1 MKTLNFSTEI
11 NAGADKVWFALWDD
25 AHYRKWTTAF
35 HEGSHYKTD
44 WKEGGRIHF
53 LDPQG
58 NGMYSNITKNQP
70 YEKMFFTHIGEIK
83 NFEEQP
89 LDDASRSWTNAEE
102 NYTLSENKGVT
113 TLTVTLNV
121 VEDERMI
128 AMFAEAFPKGLAIV
142 KESAEDLMITV
153 ETSVNATVEKVWE
166 SWTKPESIMK
176 WNSAS
181 PDWHTPKAENDLRE
195 GGKFSST
202 MAAKDGSMSFDF
214 WGNYTKIIPNELIE
228 YTLGDGRKV
237 SITFKNENDKV
248 NITESFQPESQ
259 NTLELQKGGWQNIM
273 DNFKKF
279 VESKN

>member
-1 MKTLNFSTEI
+1 MNNLNFSTEI

-70 YEKMFFTHIGEIK
+70 FEKMFFTHIGEIK

-89 LDDASRSWTNAEE
+89 LDEATRFWTNAKE
-102 NYTLSENKGVT
+102 NYTLTENNGVT
-113 TLTVTLNV
+113 TLTVTLDV
-121 VEDERMI
+121 VEDEKMN
-128 AMFAEAFPKGLAIV
+128 AMFSEAFPKGLAIV
-142 KESAEDLMITV
+142 KETAENLMVIVSTTV
-153 ETSVNATVEKVWE
+153 DASLDKVWQA
-166 SWTKPESIMK
+166 WTNPESIMK
-176 WNSAS
+176 WNTAS
-181 PDWHTPKAENDLRE
+181 SDWHTTNAENDLRE

-237 SITFKNENDKV
+237 NITFKNENDKV
-248 NITESFQPESQ
+248 SITESFQPESQ
-259 NTLELQKGGWQNIM
+259 NTLELQRGGWQNIM

>member
-11 NAGADKVWFALWDD
+11 NAGADIVWFALWDD
-25 AHYRKWTTAF
+25 VHYRKWTTAF

-89 LDDASRSWTNAEE
+89 LDEASRSWTNAEE
-102 NYTLSENKGVT
+102 NYTLSENNGVT

-153 ETSVNATVEKVWE
+153 ETSVNAPVEKVWE
-166 SWTKPESIMK
+166 SWTKPESIME

-237 SITFKNENDKV
+237 SISFKNENGKV
-248 NITESFQPESQ
+248 HITESFQPESQ
-259 NTLELQKGGWQNIM
+259 NTLELQKGGWQAIM
-273 DNFKKF
+273 DNFKQF

>member
-1 MKTLNFSTEI
+1 MNNLQFSKEI

-89 LDDASRSWTNAEE
+89 LDEASQSWTNAEE
-102 NYTLSENKGVT
+102 NYTLSENNGVT
-113 TLTVTLNV
+113 TLKVTLNV

-142 KESAEDLMITV
+142 KESAENLMVIVSTTV
-153 ETSVNATVEKVWE
+153 DASVDKVWQV
-166 SWTKPESIMK
+166 WTDPESIMK
-176 WNSAS
+176 WNTAS
-181 PDWHTPKAENDLRE
+181 PDWHTTNAENDLRE

-237 SITFKNENDKV
+237 SISFKNENGKV
-248 NITESFQPESQ
+248 SITESFQPESQ
-259 NTLELQKGGWQNIM
+259 NTLELQRGGWQAIM
-273 DNFKKF
+273 NNFKQF

>member
-1 MKTLNFSTEI
+1 MKTLNFSTEV
-11 NAGADKVWFALWDD
+11 NTGAEKVWFALWDD
-25 AHYRKWTTAF
+25 VHYRKWTTAF

-44 WKEGGRIHF
+44 WNEGGRIHF

-83 NFEEQP
+83 TFEEQP
-89 LDDASRSWTNAEE
+89 LDEASRSWTNAEE
-102 NYTLSENKGVT
+102 NYTLSENNGVT

-128 AMFAEAFPKGLAIV
+128 AMFAESFPKGLAIV
-142 KESAEDLMITV
+142 KASAEDLMVTV

-166 SWTKPESIMK
+166 SWTKPESIME

-181 PDWHTPKAENDLRE
+181 PDWYTPKAENELRE
-195 GGKFSST
+195 GGKFSYT

-214 WGNYTKIIPNELIE
+214 WGNYTKIIVNELID

-237 SITFKNENDKV
+237 SISFKNENGKV
-248 NITESFQPESQ
+248 RITESFQPESQ
-259 NTLELQKGGWQNIM
+259 NTLELQKGGWQAIM

-279 VESKN
+279 VESKS